1 MTFTRRLLF
10 FAVLLTSLIAL
21 TGFLPASVGAAEP
34 TSLKNVK
41 LWLYPEYDDP
51 RLLVVIDGEIEGV
64 TAPATIR
71 FLVPAAAEMY
81 SAGSMDASGTYIP
94 HAGAPGSPARQ
105 ASAISGWDEITY
117 EVVTNHFRIEY
128 YHDVIQKTPVKSI
141 DFVLRPLYPISNMT
155 LMSQEPRKS
164 RDYGMDPQCD
174 SQQTVEGFV
183 FHIWDFT
190 DVPANTPLRQNI
202 HYTRTETRPSL
213 EINPSS
219 GEMAWTIGIVGL
231 VGAALTGGIVWI
243 LRRRP
248 APRKSRPVPAG
259 RGASNRA
266 QQRRGKEKATQRAAQ
281 NGGQGGGQGGAQA
294 SAGGKRFCAECGHR
308 VDGPARFCPGCGNK
322 L

>member
-1 MTFTRRLLF
+1 MTLTRRLLF
-10 FAVLLTSLIAL
+10 FVVLFTSLIAL
-21 TGFLPASVGAAEP
+21 TGLLPISVGAAEP
-34 TSLKNVK
+34 ASLKNVK

-71 FLVPAAAEMY
+71 FLVPEAAVMY
-81 SAGSMDASGTYIP
+81 SAGSMDGETYIP
-94 HAGAPGSPARQ
+94 HAGAPGEPPRQ
-105 ASAISGWDEITY
+105 PSAIPGWDEISY

-128 YHDVIQKTPVKSI
+128 YDDVIPTTALKSI

-164 RDYGMDPQCD
+164 RDYGMEPQCD
-174 SQQTVEGFV
+174 SQQTVDGYV

-202 HYTRTETRPSL
+202 HYTRTETRPST

-231 VGAALTGGIVWI
+231 VGAAVTGGIVWI
-243 LRRRP
+243 LRSRP
-248 APRKSRPVPAG
+248 APRKGRPVPAG

-266 QQRRGKEKATQRAAQ
+266 QQRRGRDKPTQQGAAH
-281 NGGQGGGQGGAQA
+281 QGGAQA
-294 SAGGKRFCAECGHR
+294 PASGGKRFCAECGHR